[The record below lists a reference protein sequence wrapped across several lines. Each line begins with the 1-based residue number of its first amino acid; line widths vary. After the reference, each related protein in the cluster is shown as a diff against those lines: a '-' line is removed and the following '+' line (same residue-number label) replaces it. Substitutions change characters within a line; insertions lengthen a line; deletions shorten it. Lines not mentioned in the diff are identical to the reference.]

1 MTRALAGK
9 ELQKTRFASG
19 GIKRSPWEHTE
30 EFKII
35 CKEKPALKVQVEVR
49 EGHTGFQSGPIYSHS
64 HGRARGPSFGFWPW
78 ICVACNHVPFSTP
91 ACSGDKGP
99 ASEST
104 QALHVELAGA
114 GVGVGGG
121 WGGWGRGRG
130 DGGWPGRGGRAP
142 QGEQGVGCL
151 MQAVV
156 VGGRGGLNRRGTL
169 L

>member
-64 HGRARGPSFGFWPW
+64 HGRACGPSFGFWPW

-114 GVGVGGG
+114 GVGVGGRM
-121 WGGWGRGRG
+121 GGMGGRGMARAGWEGTAGGTGRG
-130 DGGWPGRGGRAP
+130 VPDAGCGRGG
-142 QGEQGVGCL
+142 QGGPK
-151 MQAVV
+151 
-156 VGGRGGLNRRGTL
+156 
-169 L
+169 